1 MLLYYPFG
9 WGGSRIPQRSKTRWQ
24 APFEERI
31 CSSCLRSAK
40 KAGAAVI
47 YNNGHNQIS
56 AWTPEAAQFI
66 EAYDLYPVLIED
78 WKGEAVYELKVLTT
92 DRALLEKI
100 NRRIPAL
107 ANPAIC
113 AIQAAI

>member
-1 MLLYYPFG
+1 MKKFQFTNSMNTTKEQNQMAGAFRRKDLQFL
-9 WGGSRIPQRSKTRWQ
+9 
-24 APFEERI
+24 FEV
-31 CSSCLRSAK
+31 CK